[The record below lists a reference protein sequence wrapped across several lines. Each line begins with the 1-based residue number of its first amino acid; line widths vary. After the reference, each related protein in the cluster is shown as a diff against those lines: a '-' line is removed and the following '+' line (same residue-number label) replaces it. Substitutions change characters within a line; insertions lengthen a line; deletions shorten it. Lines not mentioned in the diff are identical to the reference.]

1 METQRGGNVKS
12 RGTVGRGFGVEWGR
26 GEGRHASV
34 PGHQLCEGRKRRKK
48 RRRRRK
54 SGEGGRKQH
63 HASRSYIG
71 GARADAAGKKTRE
84 REGGPMSILALLFSS
99 WKRCWSNTFLDWWLI
114 SPESWWLLAKKET
127 CGKTMKTFILCF
139 ENISCIF
146 YFLITSLHL
155 LPKFIL
161 WREFWSIFSFTL
173 LKNQMARKKCVD
185 AKTRKIL
192 AKFCQRQISL
202 IQCYIFELSSLFQ
215 SHTPVRNRLF
225 LLIHYVLICQV
236 QATGALARGH

>member
-139 ENISCIF
+139 ENISSIF

-161 WREFWSIFSFTL
+161 LTRILEHFQFHTSEEPDGPEEMCWRQNTEDSG
-173 LKNQMARKKCVD
+173 Q
-185 AKTRKIL
+185 IL
-192 AKFCQRQISL
+192 SASD
-202 IQCYIFELSSLFQ
+202 Q
-215 SHTPVRNRLF
+215 SHPMLHLRIVIFVSVSHTS
-225 LLIHYVLICQV
+225 
-236 QATGALARGH
+236 